1 MRGRRSGGRRPG
13 VRLSG
18 GEHGGRVLS
27 VASDVRPTEGRVR
40 EALFAIWTPLL
51 PGARFLDLFAGTGA
65 VALEA
70 VGRGALDA
78 VCIEAEPRTLAVLE
92 RNVRRLGE
100 EAAVEVRRGTLP
112 EALTRLAGE
121 DDAVPARRFD
131 LVFADPP
138 YRFADHAGLLAAVAP
153 LLAPE
158 GEVAVEHSAR
168 RELPLEVAAPRTAAG
183 LLVRVDVRR
192 YGESALSLYRHGP
205 S

>member
-1 MRGRRSGGRRPG
+1 

-27 VASDVRPTEGRVR
+27 VASDVRPTESRVR
-40 EALFAIWTPLL
+40 EALFAVWTPLL
-51 PGARFLDLFAGTGA
+51 PNARFLDLFAGTGA

-70 VGRGALDA
+70 VGRGALGA
-78 VCIEAEPRTLAVLE
+78 LCIEADRRALAVLE

-100 EAAVEVRRGTLP
+100 EGVVEIRRGTLP
-112 EALTRLAGE
+112 DALARLTGDGEAQTVGGAGTAAPV
-121 DDAVPARRFD
+121 DRFD

-138 YRFADHAGLLAAVAP
+138 YRFADHAALLAAVAP
-153 LLAPE
+153 LLAPD

-168 RELPLEVAAPRTAAG
+168 RELPLEVPAPGTAAG
-183 LLVRVDVRR
+183 RLVRVDVRR
-192 YGESALSLYRHGP
+192 YGESSLSFYRHGP